1 MIKRNTWRLRIGKP
15 ILTNTIVLLFV
26 IYKKITIHTHEH
38 NSVTLCMLANCGQSY
53 RGIMLVII
61 TRILFFPGEV
71 WKSCQQRQKNNN
83 FRELIKEINV
93 QNYLMKDA

>member
-1 MIKRNTWRLRIGKP
+1 MNTD
-15 ILTNTIVLLFV
+15 
-26 IYKKITIHTHEH
+26 

-93 QNYLMKDA
+93 QNYLMKDAGE

>member
-1 MIKRNTWRLRIGKP
+1 MNTD
-15 ILTNTIVLLFV
+15 
-26 IYKKITIHTHEH
+26 

-61 TRILFFPGEV
+61 TRILFFLGEV

-83 FRELIKEINV
+83 FRELIKEMPESDESLN
-93 QNYLMKDA
+93 MKIIQGYKRITFIHLY

>member
-1 MIKRNTWRLRIGKP
+1 MNTD
-15 ILTNTIVLLFV
+15 
-26 IYKKITIHTHEH
+26 
-38 NSVTLCMLANCGQSY
+38 NSVTLCMLANCGKSY

-83 FRELIKEINV
+83 FRELIKEMPESDESLN
-93 QNYLMKDA
+93 MKIIQGYKRITFIHLY

>member
-1 MIKRNTWRLRIGKP
+1 MNTD
-15 ILTNTIVLLFV
+15 
-26 IYKKITIHTHEH
+26 

-61 TRILFFPGEV
+61 TRILFFSARGMEILST
-71 WKSCQQRQKNNN
+71 KAENNN

>member
-1 MIKRNTWRLRIGKP
+1 MNTD
-15 ILTNTIVLLFV
+15 
-26 IYKKITIHTHEH
+26 

-71 WKSCQQRQKNNN
+71 WKSCQQMQKNNN
-83 FRELIKEINV
+83 FRELIKEMPESDESLN
-93 QNYLMKDA
+93 MKIIQGYKRITFIHLY

>member
-1 MIKRNTWRLRIGKP
+1 MNTD
-15 ILTNTIVLLFV
+15 
-26 IYKKITIHTHEH
+26 

-83 FRELIKEINV
+83 FRELIKEMPESDESLN
-93 QNYLMKDA
+93 MKIIQGYKRITFIHLL